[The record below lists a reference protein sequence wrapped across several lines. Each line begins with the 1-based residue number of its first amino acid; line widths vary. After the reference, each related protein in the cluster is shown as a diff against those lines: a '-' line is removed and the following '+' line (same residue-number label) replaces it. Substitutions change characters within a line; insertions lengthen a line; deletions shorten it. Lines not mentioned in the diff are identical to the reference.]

1 MVTPEGLSPPIYT
14 GGSGRPPS
22 KVAVET
28 APGAAYGRLPPC
40 STLLQMQRLF
50 TMFPAGA
57 AGLAL
62 ALLRLSVT
70 GCLLLHFLAEAPAGS
85 AWRLLSLGI
94 ISIFL
99 LIGMATPVAGLIAA
113 GIELMS
119 VFYPLRLGTFVSAEI
134 LTGGIHAIQ
143 ALSLALIGPGAFS
156 VDARLFGRR
165 VLTPS

>member
-1 MVTPEGLSPPIYT
+1 
-14 GGSGRPPS
+14 
-22 KVAVET
+22 
-28 APGAAYGRLPPC
+28 
-40 STLLQMQRLF
+40 
-50 TMFPAGA
+50 
-57 AGLAL
+57 
-62 ALLRLSVT
+62 
-70 GCLLLHFLAEAPAGS
+70 
-85 AWRLLSLGI
+85 LLSLGI